1 MQSFKKYISES
12 PELDEGKG
20 KPGLWANI
28 HAKRKRGER
37 PAKPG
42 EEGYPKTLDIE
53 ESGKGYQPGW
63 MLKKDPELAKKL
75 KDKID
80 LAKKRQA
87 SYGNPAAGKSVKEN
101 KDEHDINS
109 LQKHFGPAVA
119 YDAASHGPAMMKRKD
134 ISGKSHTLIKQSNG
148 KYKSVKEDVEQLDE
162 VKVGDVLIAG
172 GKNITAGIVKKI
184 EGDSVIVHHRPSN
197 TLHRVSKKS
206 ISPSNIVKE
215 EVELN
220 EVNIV
225 TVTGSR
231 DIRPGTKHSHTIVK
245 DHGVHDHETGAQ
257 HKVFTVKRPN
267 GFHGVLVTNKDNSHV
282 VGQTHGNH
290 SKEEALKIA
299 NHYVKHGQVGMS
311 KHAPWYVG
319 GDKIVKE
326 EVELKQS
333 QGVAESEAPLKH
345 HNARVSYHK
354 EGDPHRRYEA
364 IFKTTHNGGKEETEK
379 RAKAAF
385 AAKKKIVYD
394 IVHEQGVAEE
404 LDTLSQIDELSK
416 ETLGSYKHKAELSIP
431 KDDRE
436 YKNRSKGIDYAEKK
450 LKKEETQGIAL
461 SKAYK
466 KDFDGKKPGHNRPEI
481 ALTAAYSKTGKA
493 GGELKKKLKKE
504 SVELDEMTQGKS
516 YTQDQLRKK
525 MQSGNWE
532 ATHDIKPGKHVEMRH
547 HTGKRVMVHV
557 KESIEQLDE
566 LSPNLLHRYI
576 KKSSDDM
583 GMHAVDH
590 GKYGDQQKDK
600 KSLNKAIKRSDGI
613 VSASGRLADKAN
625 RNESEINDITAQ
637 YINENNIT
645 LEELENM
652 TEAELNELIGK
663 AIGGAFKLGAKA
675 AVGATRLAGK
685 AINRMSTSGRAD
697 AAEKKASTLEKKNA
711 DRERIRAAQ
720 DRLRK
725 AKEAA
730 SKR

>member
-1 MQSFKKYISES
+1 MQSFKKYISEL
-12 PELDEGKG
+12 PELEEGKG
-20 KPGLWANI
+20 RPGLWANI

-162 VKVGDVLIAG
+162 AVDPSEIAG
-172 GKNITAGIVKKI
+172 NPKAYGVDTVKK
-184 EGDSVIVHHRPSN
+184 
-197 TLHRVSKKS
+197 
-206 ISPSNIVKE
+206 
-215 EVELN
+215 
-220 EVNIV
+220 
-225 TVTGSR
+225 
-231 DIRPGTKHSHTIVK
+231 
-245 DHGVHDHETGAQ
+245 A
-257 HKVFTVKRPN
+257 
-267 GFHGVLVTNKDNSHV
+267 
-282 VGQTHGNH
+282 
-290 SKEEALKIA
+290 
-299 NHYVKHGQVGMS
+299 Y
-311 KHAPWYVG
+311 
-319 GDKIVKE
+319 
-326 EVELKQS
+326 
-333 QGVAESEAPLKH
+333 
-345 HNARVSYHK
+345 YHK
-354 EGDPHRRYEA
+354 KASTSDKESLARHLDRYHGHKEWR
-364 IFKTTHNGGKEETEK
+364 KPLVKEETEL
-379 RAKAAF
+379 
-385 AAKKKIVYD
+385 
-394 IVHEQGVAEE
+394 Q
-404 LDTLSQIDELSK
+404 ELSK

-436 YKNRSKGIDYAEKK
+436 YANRSKGIDKAEKK
-450 LKKEETQGIAL
+450 LKESAIKVGDTVVYNKNKTAETVGKVHKIEANDYIL
-461 SKAYK
+461 HHTRTNTYHRVPK
-466 KDFDGKKPGHNRPEI
+466 KG
-481 ALTAAYSKTGKA
+481 S
-493 GGELKKKLKKE
+493 ELAE
-504 SVELDEMTQGKS
+504 SV
-516 YTQDQLRKK
+516 
-525 MQSGNWE
+525 
-532 ATHDIKPGKHVEMRH
+532 
-547 HTGKRVMVHV
+547 
-557 KESIEQLDE
+557 EQLDE
-566 LSPNLLHRYI
+566 LSPNLLHRYV
-576 KKSSDDM
+576 KKATGNM

-613 VSASGRLADKAN
+613 ASASGRMADKAN
-625 RNESEINDITAQ
+625 KNEEFTPAEKAAFLAAANKKASLDYWKTHAELKKNDPRVSKTPKKESVDLDESEINDLAAQ

-645 LEELENM
+645 LEQLENM
-652 TEAELNELIGK
+652 TEAELNELIGA

-675 AVGATRLAGK
+675 AVGATRLAGR
-685 AINRMSTSGRAD
+685 AINRMTTSGRAD

>member
-148 KYKSVKEDVEQLDE
+148 KYKSVKEEVEQLDE

-206 ISPSNIVKE
+206 ISPSN
-215 EVELN
+215 
-220 EVNIV
+220 
-225 TVTGSR
+225 
-231 DIRPGTKHSHTIVK
+231 
-245 DHGVHDHETGAQ
+245 
-257 HKVFTVKRPN
+257 
-267 GFHGVLVTNKDNSHV
+267 
-282 VGQTHGNH
+282 
-290 SKEEALKIA
+290 
-299 NHYVKHGQVGMS
+299 
-311 KHAPWYVG
+311 
-319 GDKIVKE
+319 IVKE

-450 LKKEETQGIAL
+450 LKKE
-461 SKAYK
+461 
-466 KDFDGKKPGHNRPEI
+466 
-481 ALTAAYSKTGKA
+481 
-493 GGELKKKLKKE
+493 

-557 KESIEQLDE
+557 KESVEQLDE

-576 KKSSDDM
+576 KKSADSM

-625 RNESEINDITAQ
+625 RNEEVELDESEINDITAQ

-652 TEAELNELIGK
+652 SEAELNELIGK

-675 AVGATRLAGK
+675 AVGATRLAGRLAKK
-685 AINRMSTSGRAD
+685 AVVNKQGNIRGTAAARDDSTANKAEKANRKREAEYNRAKRIKD
-697 AAEKKASTLEKKNA
+697 AEKKARDLDTKINNLKSNK
-711 DRERIRAAQ
+711 
-720 DRLRK
+720 
-725 AKEAA
+725 
-730 SKR
+730 